1 MASPHVRTRR
11 WTRVEYARLIDLGLL
26 DEDEPVE
33 LVDGELVCKEP
44 QSARHAAAVR
54 LVAEALR
61 RAFGVGWQVR
71 IQMPIAL
78 GDDSEPEPD
87 VAVVEGGPGDFF
99 DAHPADAALVVEVA
113 VSSLGFDRDEK
124 ASLYARGG
132 VPDYWILDVDG
143 RRMEVRRDPRV
154 DREAPLG
161 WRYGAVRELDPDH
174 RLPPSGPL
182 EPTSAWPFCFRAR
195 GSQVPRPQLRLPSPR
210 W

>member
-11 WTRVEYARLIDLGLL
+11 WTRVEYARLIDLRLL

-44 QSARHAAAVR
+44 QCARHAAAVL

-61 RAFGVGWQVR
+61 RAFGAGWQVR

-99 DAHPADAALVVEVA
+99 DAHPAYAALN
-113 VSSLGFDRDEK
+113 R
-124 ASLYARGG
+124 
-132 VPDYWILDVDG
+132 G
-143 RRMEVRRDPRV
+143 RRAADGS
-154 DREAPLG
+154 AS
-161 WRYGAVRELDPDH
+161 
-174 RLPPSGPL
+174 PSG
-182 EPTSAWPFCFRAR
+182 
-195 GSQVPRPQLRLPSPR
+195 
-210 W
+210 

>member
-44 QSARHAAAVR
+44 QSARHAAAVL

-61 RAFGVGWQVR
+61 RAFGAGWQVR

-78 GDDSEPEPD
+78 GDNSEPEPD

-99 DAHPADAALVVEVA
+99 DAHPAYAALVVEVA

-161 WRYGAVRELDPDH
+161 WRYGAVRELGPDAQIAPL
-174 RLPPSGPL
+174 RAPGADMSVAAPLPGP
-182 EPTSAWPFCFRAR
+182 R
-195 GSQVPRPQLRLPSPR
+195 
-210 W
+210 

>member
-44 QSARHAAAVR
+44 QSARHAAAVL

-61 RAFGVGWQVR
+61 RAFGAGWQVR

-87 VAVVEGGPGDFF
+87 VAVVGGGPGGLLR
-99 DAHPADAALVVEVA
+99 H
-113 VSSLGFDRDEK
+113 
-124 ASLYARGG
+124 AS
-132 VPDYWILDVDG
+132 DG
-143 RRMEVRRDPRV
+143 RRPGRRGR
-154 DREAPLG
+154 
-161 WRYGAVRELDPDH
+161 H
-174 RLPPSGPL
+174 L
-182 EPTSAWPFCFRAR
+182 ESRIR
-195 GSQVPRPQLRLPSPR
+195 S
-210 W
+210 